1 MKRTSVQMT
10 VSLPPEL
17 FKKAVRI
24 AKKEIRSQSELVRE
38 ALRDYIAKKEEIAG
52 ARNKLM
58 RSLEKKG
65 IRTMED
71 IERMIDEG
79 RN

>member
-1 MKRTSVQMT
+1 MT

-17 FKKAVRI
+17 FKKALKI

-38 ALRDYIAKKEEIAG
+38 ALRDYIAKKEEVAG
-52 ARNKLM
+52 ARSRLM
-58 RSLEKKG
+58 RNLEKKG